1 MKQKTIKSE
10 VFEINTS
17 SLSKT
22 QKNIYNEIY
31 QKYRL
36 SEIYEFLKLIYK
48 CEVNFSDIFMK
59 DFFTILIKT
68 DEYTSKVKSV
78 YYYTYFPKND
88 DCSLIEAVYPLN
100 CAICR
105 IMEAIILKKFV
116 LTEFELEKLIF
127 ASLIIFLDKSFYYC
141 RFQYPSKLNKY
152 IEDESINEYVNAI
165 NSKNDSFEFIWNLI
179 KTELKNEAEILDNN
193 KRLFQVLNN
202 KKLL

>member
-1 MKQKTIKSE
+1 MKQKTINSE
-10 VFEINTS
+10 VFTINTS

-48 CEVNFSDIFMK
+48 YKVNFSDIFMK
-59 DFFTILIKT
+59 DLFTILIKT
-68 DEYTSKVKSV
+68 DEYTSKVESV

-116 LTEFELEKLIF
+116 LTEFELEKIIF
-127 ASLIIFLDKSFYYC
+127 ASLIIFLDKSFYYR
-141 RFQYPSKLNKY
+141 RFKYPSKLNKY

-165 NSKNDSFEFIWNLI
+165 NSKNDSFEFILNLI
-179 KTELKNEAEILDNN
+179 KAELKNETEIFERNQKLL
-193 KRLFQVLNN
+193 RLLNN
-202 KKLL
+202 NE

>member
-36 SEIYEFLKLIYK
+36 SQIYEFLKLIYK
-48 CEVNFSDIFMK
+48 YKVNFSDIFMK
-59 DFFTILIKT
+59 DLFTILIKT
-68 DEYTSKVKSV
+68 DEYTSKVESV

-116 LTEFELEKLIF
+116 LTEFELEKIIF
-127 ASLIIFLDKSFYYC
+127 ASLIIFLDKSFYYR
-141 RFQYPSKLNKY
+141 RFKYPSKLNKY
-152 IEDESINEYVNAI
+152 IEDEITNGYINAI
-165 NSKNDSFEFIWNLI
+165 NSRNNSFEFIFNLI
-179 KTELKNEAEILDNN
+179 ETELKKEAEILHNN
-193 KRLFQVLNN
+193 RRLFRVLNN
-202 KKLL
+202 KKSL

>member
-1 MKQKTIKSE
+1 MKKESINPK
-10 VFEINTS
+10 VFQINTS

-78 YYYTYFPKND
+78 YYYSTD
-88 DCSLIEAVYPLN
+88 
-100 CAICR
+100 
-105 IMEAIILKKFV
+105 
-116 LTEFELEKLIF
+116 
-127 ASLIIFLDKSFYYC
+127 
-141 RFQYPSKLNKY
+141 KLN
-152 IEDESINEYVNAI
+152 
-165 NSKNDSFEFIWNLI
+165 
-179 KTELKNEAEILDNN
+179 
-193 KRLFQVLNN
+193 
-202 KKLL
+202 

>member
-1 MKQKTIKSE
+1 MKQKTINSE
-10 VFEINTS
+10 VFTMNTS

-22 QKNIYNEIY
+22 QKSICNEIY

-48 CEVNFSDIFMK
+48 YKVNFSDIFMK
-59 DFFTILIKT
+59 DLFTILIKM
-68 DEYTSKVKSV
+68 DEYTSKVESV

-105 IMEAIILKKFV
+105 IMEAIILKKSA
-116 LTEFELEKLIF
+116 LTEFELEKIIF
-127 ASLIIFLDKSFYYC
+127 ASLIIFLDKSFYYS

-152 IEDESINEYVNAI
+152 IEDESINYVNAI
-165 NSKNDSFEFIWNLI
+165 NSKNDSFEFLWNLI
-179 KTELKNEAEILDNN
+179 ETELKNEAEILHNN
-193 KRLFQVLNN
+193 RRLFRVLNN
-202 KKLL
+202 KKSL

>member
-1 MKQKTIKSE
+1 MKQKTINSE
-10 VFEINTS
+10 VFTINTS

-48 CEVNFSDIFMK
+48 YKVNFSDIFMK
-59 DFFTILIKT
+59 DLFTILIKM
-68 DEYTSKVKSV
+68 DEYTSKVESV

-105 IMEAIILKKFV
+105 IMEAIILKKSA
-116 LTEFELEKLIF
+116 LTEFELEKIIF
-127 ASLIIFLDKSFYYC
+127 ASLIIFLDKSFYYS

-152 IEDESINEYVNAI
+152 IEDESINYVNAI

-179 KTELKNEAEILDNN
+179 ETELKNEAEILDNN

>member
-1 MKQKTIKSE
+1 MKKSINPK
-10 VFEINTS
+10 VFQINTS

-22 QKNIYNEIY
+22 QKSIYNEIY

-48 CEVNFSDIFMK
+48 YKVNFSDIFMK
-59 DFFTILIKT
+59 DLFTILIKM
-68 DEYTSKVKSV
+68 DEYTSKVESV

-105 IMEAIILKKFV
+105 IMEAIILKKSA
-116 LTEFELEKLIF
+116 LTEFELEKIIF
-127 ASLIIFLDKSFYYC
+127 ASLIIFLDKSFYYS

-152 IEDESINEYVNAI
+152 IEDESINYVNAI

-193 KRLFQVLNN
+193 KRLSQIIP
-202 KKLL
+202 

>member
-1 MKQKTIKSE
+1 MKQKTINSE
-10 VFEINTS
+10 VFTINTS

-48 CEVNFSDIFMK
+48 YKVNFSDIFMK
-59 DFFTILIKT
+59 DLFTILIKT
-68 DEYTSKVKSV
+68 DEYTSKVESV

-116 LTEFELEKLIF
+116 LTEFELEKIIF
-127 ASLIIFLDKSFYYC
+127 ASLIIFLDKSFYYR
-141 RFQYPSKLNKY
+141 RFKYPSKLNKY

-179 KTELKNEAEILDNN
+179 ETELKNEAEIFERNPKLL
-193 KRLFQVLNN
+193 RLFNN
-202 KKLL
+202 NE